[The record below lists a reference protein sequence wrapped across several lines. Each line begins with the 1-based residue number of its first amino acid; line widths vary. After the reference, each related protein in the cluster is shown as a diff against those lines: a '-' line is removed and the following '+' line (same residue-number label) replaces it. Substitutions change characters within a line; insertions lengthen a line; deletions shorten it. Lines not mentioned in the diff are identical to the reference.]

1 MAALASPQRLRPL
14 PSLIHTRAT
23 IFSLVA
29 GSMNK
34 LFSVALVGRSN
45 TRCISVRRPAE
56 VVWAVRVRASAAA
69 NGSCSRSRRSSVR
82 SRSRRPVNSTFT
94 MEANP
99 AHVLLQPSQRR
110 LGTNQLASEGE
121 IILSSSGSE
130 LGCFSIIHA
139 GGAGG
144 AGHSGG
150 RTVSRDAQPT
160 FTSSNSSSKPS
171 SFSSGV
177 GERLGVALIE
187 FSGISGK
194 LTLHPQRVAQAVHP
208 GCCHIELAGY
218 RGNRRCLTVD
228 LPPEQ
233 AHDQHQY
240 RYHAEQ
246 ESSHCAAPP
255 GTVRARLHG
264 GAPVREAPGHRH
276 TPIGSAHYMR
286 RPGHPLSLCAAVWT
300 TGKPRRLRCRRNCP
314 ERRG

>member
-45 TRCISVRRPAE
+45 TRCISARRPAE
-56 VVWAVRVRASAAA
+56 VAWAVRVRASAAA

-99 AHVLLQPSQRR
+99 AHVLLQPSQRCFCLR
-110 LGTNQLASEGE
+110 QLASEGE

-144 AGHSGG
+144 TGHSGG
-150 RTVSRDAQPT
+150 RTAGRDAQPT
-160 FTSSNSSSKPS
+160 FTSSNGSSKPS

-187 FSGISGK
+187 VSGFSGE
-194 LTLHPQRVAQAVHP
+194 LTLQPQCVAQAVRP
-208 GCCHIELAGY
+208 SCCHVELAGN

-228 LPPEQ
+228 LPPKQ
-233 AHDQHQY
+233 GRDQRQD
-240 RYHAEQ
+240 RYQAEQ

-255 GTVRARLHG
+255 GTVR
-264 GAPVREAPGHRH
+264 VQ
-276 TPIGSAHYMR
+276 
-286 RPGHPLSLCAAVWT
+286 
-300 TGKPRRLRCRRNCP
+300 LR
-314 ERRG
+314 G